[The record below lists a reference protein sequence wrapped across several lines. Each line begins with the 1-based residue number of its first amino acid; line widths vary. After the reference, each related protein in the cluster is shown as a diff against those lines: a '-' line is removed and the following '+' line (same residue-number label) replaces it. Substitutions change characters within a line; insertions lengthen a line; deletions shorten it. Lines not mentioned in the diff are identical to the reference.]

1 MDNSDMID
9 WDPIVEELYSA
20 LEGKVEKKTLRE
32 DLEKYVLKYRTG
44 IAVAKDSIIKKYRNP
59 RPAGTFFNGAPVT
72 KKVKELEGTEMQVT
86 IVARMVYV
94 DKKTINTKAGPK
106 EIISGILGDDTGT
119 APFTIWS
126 SEGEFEK
133 GRVYTFKNGYTKK
146 WQDQVQVNIGHN
158 GSVVPNDDVTIAA
171 PAGNVSAP
179 SSARDVNIA
188 DITDQTKNVNVTGRI
203 SGVESRQIKVKGE
216 DKTVYGGILTDE
228 TGRIQFTSWVDHG
241 LKDGE
246 VITAKNAYIRS
257 WKGIPQLNIGDNTQV
272 ERSDRAIE
280 AAPSGPSQKTVEDIM
295 KVGGGLDLSITGTIV
310 DVRGGSGLIK
320 RCPQCNRS
328 VLGEECSLHGR
339 IEPVMDLRL
348 KLTIDDGTGAIS
360 AIINRKDTENITG
373 ITLDAAIEMA
383 KEKGDMSVVA
393 DRMSSTLLLKK
404 VTVTGNV
411 MSDEYGPQMSVRGT
425 ELATTDVQK
434 EAEELYS
441 IVEGSL

>member
-44 IAVAKDSIIKKYRNP
+44 VAVAKDSIIKKYRNP

-188 DITDQTKNVNVTGRI
+188 DITDQTKSVNVTGRI